1 MRGVTPKWQ
10 SLKLHTSHA
19 FGEFHAQ
26 PHHVPAV
33 NRNEEVLCSHGL
45 AFGHDVQS
53 WLLKV
58 NHLSKF
64 GSDIMP
70 RPMRGVTSW
79 RAPWW
84 LRAGAWRTSCR
95 STSTDWCRGFA
106 LDEMAGA
113 TANCLRL
120 REPGNKGTSFSRN
133 LGLWL
138 RRMTPMSGPLQGLA
152 SGSYLVQ
159 LRPSWIGS
167 RAHAASVACRDGQDA
182 FDVTAGG
189 ATVAEGMNLGAS
201 CVWMTQACSLA
212 CSVLSAWKTD
222 WQLKKT
228 YEVPGRDC
236 DVFVVGVAPTILPA
250 AASPPLPNFV
260 SVNPSGDDVA
270 AATAP
275 RSLLGVLASAT
286 VALAMSDPPGIYA
299 AEASGSDP
307 LSAETAQERLEA
319 MRTGRWREKMGLVA
333 DDDFAFAFSSFEE
346 AVMNAGHH
354 VASDWLHIRQERE
367 EPHNLLPDV
376 VEAVETEARAFQP
389 SGSCEVKLEVGV
401 TRRGPMRSG
410 LRPQSR
416 LRLRPGPD
424 QPEQV
429 QLRVNGLRKAF
440 REAGALRPVES
451 MDAARTAL
459 WGEQLDRLAKEVVT
473 LAEPVTVTVLN
484 GLKTWTELRTYLEE
498 KERPFPPDHLD
509 IYGYL
514 KDGAKAPARAHAS
527 LRWFVKQGKLAWDVG
542 VATPAPRQ
550 ERRPNEQACAPPMI
564 PELEEWGS
572 QVVGTSLSLD
582 PDLWH
587 LALQAYPTCHP
598 CQGHQCCTPCSMP
611 EGQAASERQG
621 L

>member
-26 PHHVPAV
+26 PHHVPVV

-58 NHLSKF
+58 NHLSRF

-95 STSTDWCRGFA
+95 STSTDWCRGSA

-113 TANCLRL
+113 TANCLRPGG
-120 REPGNKGTSFSRN
+120 PGNKGTSFSRN
-133 LGLWL
+133 LGPWL
-138 RRMTPMSGPLQGLA
+138 RRMTPMSGLWQGLA
-152 SGSYLVQ
+152 SGSCLVR

-167 RAHAASVACRDGQDA
+167 RAPAAFVACRGGPDA
-182 FDVTAGG
+182 LGVTAGG
-189 ATVAEGMNLGAS
+189 VMIAGEMSPGAS
-201 CVWMTQACSLA
+201 CAWMTRASSDPA
-212 CSVLSAWKTD
+212 SPAPSVWKTD
-222 WQLKKT
+222 WQPRKI
-228 YEVPGRDC
+228 YEVQGLDC
-236 DVFVVGVAPTILPA
+236 EVGVAPIILPA
-250 AASPPLPNFV
+250 AASPFLPNFV
-260 SVNPSGDDVA
+260 LVNPSSDDVA

-275 RSLLGVLASAT
+275 RSLLGLLASAAL
-286 VALAMSDPPGIYA
+286 ALAMSDPPGIYA

-319 MRTGRWREKMGLVA
+319 MRTGQWREKMGLVA
-333 DDDFAFAFSSFEE
+333 DDDFAFAFSSFKE

-354 VASDWLHIRQERE
+354 VASDWLRIRQERE
-367 EPHNLLPDV
+367 EPYNLLPDV
-376 VEAVETEARAFQP
+376 VEAVEAEARASQP
-389 SGSCEVKLEVGV
+389 SGSREVKLEVGV

-429 QLRVNGLRKAF
+429 QLR
-440 REAGALRPVES
+440 
-451 MDAARTAL
+451 
-459 WGEQLDRLAKEVVT
+459 
-473 LAEPVTVTVLN
+473 
-484 GLKTWTELRTYLEE
+484 
-498 KERPFPPDHLD
+498 
-509 IYGYL
+509 
-514 KDGAKAPARAHAS
+514 
-527 LRWFVKQGKLAWDVG
+527 RWLPW
-542 VATPAPRQ
+542 
-550 ERRPNEQACAPPMI
+550 
-564 PELEEWGS
+564 LS
-572 QVVGTSLSLD
+572 Q
-582 PDLWH
+582 
-587 LALQAYPTCHP
+587 
-598 CQGHQCCTPCSMP
+598 
-611 EGQAASERQG
+611 
-621 L
+621 